1 MQLPSLF
8 GFIKEGIGGKT
19 EKRGST
25 GEFDPSFKGL
35 KENNFEDRVPQLKGI
50 LIESVWKEKPEL
62 DLKGKF
68 KGFFIIR

>member
-1 MQLPSLF
+1 M
-8 GFIKEGIGGKT
+8 
-19 EKRGST
+19 
-25 GEFDPSFKGL
+25 SFKGL
-35 KENNFEDRVPQLKGI
+35 KKNNYEDRVPQLKWI